1 MSREIL
7 QPEPVPPPSLP
18 LPLGEGRGEGAP
30 TRPAFTPSTL
40 PLGEG
45 LPSHLPLPL
54 GEGRGEGAL
63 PRPAFTLVEL
73 LVVISIIL
81 VLMGMIGSAVS
92 SARGSQRVQAT
103 QALIAKL
110 DRVVQQHYSSYASRV
125 VTSAT
130 SAAGRGTFLRRLASA
145 ELPDNWADVKLIVE
159 DARRIGSGTT
169 GLIFGGTTM
178 TGPQWAYAGIYTS
191 STAAGLTPTDQ
202 FADAE
207 CLFMIVMMGGV
218 ADCLDCD
225 ALATSQ
231 KGDTDNDGAFEFL
244 DAWGQ
249 PIRYVLWP
257 AALELP
263 PGNGRFF
270 SSTPPF
276 SSGTPVAAKGGTM
289 RPLIFSAGP
298 DTKGTIEVS
307 DGGNFGS
314 SAPSENP
321 VGSNVGG
328 FLPPSPPEDQSDRR
342 ADNITN
348 FDAEARK

>member
-1 MSREIL
+1 M
-7 QPEPVPPPSLP
+7 
-18 LPLGEGRGEGAP
+18 P
-30 TRPAFTPSTL
+30 T
-40 PLGEG
+40 
-45 LPSHLPLPL
+45 HLPLPL
-54 GEGRGEGAL
+54 GEGRGEGAS

-73 LVVISIIL
+73 LVVVSIII

-110 DRVVQQHYSSYASRV
+110 DRVVQQHYSSYASRPV
-125 VTSAT
+125 PATLLTGTSPITAAHRAT
-130 SAAGRGTFLRRLASA
+130 YLRRLASA
-145 ELPDNWADVKLIVE
+145 ELPDNWADVRAIASGTVL
-159 DARRIGSGTT
+159 AFGSGTT
-169 GLIFGGTTM
+169 FLPRTAPQNAYIGLL
-178 TGPQWAYAGIYTS
+178 AS
-191 STAAGLTPTDQ
+191 STVAPTPDY
-202 FADAE
+202 ADAE

>member
-1 MSREIL
+1 
-7 QPEPVPPPSLP
+7 
-18 LPLGEGRGEGAP
+18 
-30 TRPAFTPSTL
+30 
-40 PLGEG
+40 
-45 LPSHLPLPL
+45 
-54 GEGRGEGAL
+54 
-63 PRPAFTLVEL
+63 
-73 LVVISIIL
+73 LVVVSIII

-145 ELPDNWADVKLIVE
+145 ELPDNWADVQAIASGTVS
-159 DARRIGSGTT
+159 AFGSGPPFLPRTA
-169 GLIFGGTTM
+169 
-178 TGPQWAYAGIYTS
+178 PQNAYAGLLAS
-191 STAAGLTPTDQ
+191 STVAPTAQ

-244 DAWGQ
+244 DGWGQ

-257 AALELP
+257 AGLELP
-263 PGNGRFF
+263 PGSGRFF
-270 SSTPPF
+270 SSTAPF
-276 SSGTPVAAKGGTM
+276 YSDPSTANTGRTM
-289 RPLIFSAGP
+289 RPLIFSGGP
-298 DTKGTIEVS
+298 DKTNAILVNATGNLAAGASCGVPAGIS
-307 DGGNFGS
+307 AGGLDTS
-314 SAPSENP
+314 
-321 VGSNVGG
+321 GG
-328 FLPPSPPEDQSDRR
+328 DAR